1 MKSPQHT
8 FLSRLDNTLR
18 WTGIPARVA
27 DQHRSDDSSGERK
40 YRLLRWVPIWPIAFS
55 CAVFVI
61 SLIWPPLL
69 DGVRPGAI
77 IAILVSFMGAIMAM
91 VPSIHTDGPLGKPS
105 YEDDEREEALRKDAF
120 LVCLGLLACLN
131 CLGQPLLMVLAHVQN
146 WQAGHRIGVVA
157 SAFLLN
163 VTLFGCVP
171 TLYASWKL
179 KQLPRE

>member
-1 MKSPQHT
+1 MKSPQQT

-27 DQHRSDDSSGERK
+27 AQMSDDSSDERK

-55 CAVFVI
+55 CIIFVT
-61 SLIWPPLL
+61 SLIWPPVLN
-69 DGVRPGAI
+69 GVSPGAI

-91 VPSIHTDGPLGKPS
+91 VPSIHMDGPLGKPS

-131 CLGQPLLMVLAHVQN
+131 CLGQPLLMILADIQN
-146 WQAGHRIGVVA
+146 WQTGHRIGVVA
-157 SAFLLN
+157 SVFLLN
-163 VTLFGCVP
+163 IALFGCVP
-171 TLYASWKL
+171 TLYASWQL
-179 KQLPRE
+179 QQLPKE